1 MDKKTLNNSKMGRLV
16 ARLFG
21 KSELDVKDGK
31 VSLSDQERQKVL
43 ENYGQDFLD
52 KLESINLDEEGD
64 AVTLFNAAVA
74 AKTDEATKALKEQVK
89 KLQKDVV
96 SLASEPEPKPD
107 ATAVPASKEAKV
119 FAINMAAA
127 HNKLVKEALDSVN
140 PYAFTA
146 MEDASIDITDLNA
159 EFKMTMPPKMKL
171 ELLNKRI
178 YNGFDDAKHMTR
190 IQSNTDYIASAAI
203 MSEVSQQFTPKW
215 TPKGAAKFTPIRIPY
230 RRHKLN
236 VLIQPADVL
245 KSWLLYLYE
254 QGKTMADM
262 PITRYIIE
270 NHILPKVLDDITISM
285 IAKGKFIDAGVVA
298 DGDAGKAAKN
308 SMDGFETIL
317 VEGKSDENCK
327 INYYKAAADPMQMSD
342 SELLAYIDGFVD
354 SISGLFAH
362 IVTIHCSEQLLT
374 RYKRAD
380 FAVNGKYTGFEND
393 GSIRFTN
400 FHLVPLKS
408 MYNSPIIFATPKENF
423 VELVDLSKAENC
435 IVKIEE
441 QNYDVKVFGE
451 YSLSTGFKIAE
462 AVYAAVP
469 DGYTPVESIVSD
481 VPDTDK
487 WENGKKA
494 ADNTEDQ
501 GSETN
506 PDQGQGGA

>member
-64 AVTLFNAAVA
+64 AVTLFDAAV
-74 AKTDEATKALKEQVK
+74 
-89 KLQKDVV
+89 
-96 SLASEPEPKPD
+96 
-107 ATAVPASKEAKV
+107 
-119 FAINMAAA
+119 
-127 HNKLVKEALDSVN
+127 
-140 PYAFTA
+140 
-146 MEDASIDITDLNA
+146 
-159 EFKMTMPPKMKL
+159 
-171 ELLNKRI
+171 
-178 YNGFDDAKHMTR
+178 
-190 IQSNTDYIASAAI
+190 
-203 MSEVSQQFTPKW
+203 
-215 TPKGAAKFTPIRIPY
+215 
-230 RRHKLN
+230 
-236 VLIQPADVL
+236 
-245 KSWLLYLYE
+245 
-254 QGKTMADM
+254 
-262 PITRYIIE
+262 
-270 NHILPKVLDDITISM
+270 
-285 IAKGKFIDAGVVA
+285 
-298 DGDAGKAAKN
+298 AAKN

-327 INYYKAAADPMQMSD
+327 INYYKAAADPMKMSD

-380 FAVNGKYTGFEND
+380 FAVNGKYTGSEND

-469 DGYTPVESIVSD
+469 DGYTPVESIVPD
-481 VPDTDK
+481 VPDTEK

-494 ADNTEDQ
+494 SDAPKEQNKDA
-501 GSETN
+501 N
-506 PDQGQGGA
+506 PEQGQAGA

>member
-1 MDKKTLNNSKMGRLV
+1 MGRLV

-31 VSLSDQERQKVL
+31 VSLTEQERQKVL
-43 ENYGQDFLD
+43 ENYGQDFLA
-52 KLESINLDEEGD
+52 KLESVNLDEEAD
-64 AVTLFNAAVA
+64 AVTLFDAAVE
-74 AKTDEATKALKEQVK
+74 AKTAEATQALAAQIRN
-89 KLQKDVV
+89 LQRDIVTL
-96 SLASEPEPKPD
+96 SAEPEPKPA
-107 ATAVPASKEAKV
+107 ATAPSLSKEAKV
-119 FAINMAAA
+119 FNINMAAY
-127 HNKLVKEALDSVN
+127 HNKVVKEALDSVN
-140 PYAFTA
+140 PLAFAA
-146 MEDASIDITDLNA
+146 MSDATIDITDLNS
-159 EFKMTMPPKMKL
+159 EFSMVMPPKVKL
-171 ELLNKRI
+171 EILTKRI
-178 YNGFDDAKHMTR
+178 YNGFDDSKYMTR

-230 RRHKLN
+230 RRHKIN
-236 VLIQPADVL
+236 VLIQPAEVL
-245 KSWLLYLYE
+245 KSWLLWLYE
-254 QGKTMADM
+254 QGKTMSDM
-262 PITRYIIE
+262 PITRYIVE
-270 NHILPKVLDDITISM
+270 NHILPKILDDITVSM
-285 IAKGKFIDAGVVA
+285 IAKGKFIDAGTVA
-298 DGDAGKAAKN
+298 DGDTGKAAKN

-317 VEGKSDENCK
+317 VEGKTDENCK
-327 INYYKAAADPMQMSD
+327 INYYKAAADPMKMSD
-342 SELLAYIDGFVD
+342 TELLAYIDGFVD

-374 RYKRAD
+374 KYKRAD
-380 FAVNGKYTGFEND
+380 FAVNGKYTGVEND

-423 VELVDLSKAENC
+423 VELVDYSKAESC
-435 IVKIEE
+435 ITKIEE

-481 VPDTDK
+481 TPDTDK

-494 ADNTEDQ
+494 ADPVDDKGKEQ
-501 GSETN
+501 QE
-506 PDQGQGGA
+506 GA

>member
-21 KSELDVKDGK
+21 KIELDVKDGK
-31 VSLSDQERQKVL
+31 VSLTDQERQKVL

-64 AVTLFNAAVA
+64 AVTLFDAAVA
-74 AKTDEATKALKEQVK
+74 AKTAEATAALTAQIKE
-89 KLQKDVV
+89 LQNDVV
-96 SLASEPEPKPD
+96 SLASEPEPKP
-107 ATAVPASKEAKV
+107 TASGAGVPPQTKV
-119 FAINMAAA
+119 FNINMAAV
-127 HNKLVKEALDSVN
+127 HNKFVREALDSVN
-140 PYAFTA
+140 PYAFAA
-146 MEDASIDITDLNA
+146 MDDATIDINDLNA
-159 EFKMTMPPKMKL
+159 EFSMVMPPKVKL

-215 TPKGAAKFTPIRIPY
+215 TPKGTPNFTPIRIPY

-245 KSWLLYLYE
+245 KSWLLSLYE

-327 INYYKAAADPMQMSD
+327 INYYKAAADPMAMSD

-380 FAVNGKYTGFEND
+380 FAVNGKYTGVEND

-423 VELVDLSKAENC
+423 VELVDFSKAESC
-435 IVKIEE
+435 ISKIEE

-481 VPDTDK
+481 VPDTNK

-494 ADNTEDQ
+494 TQSVD
-501 GSETN
+501 
-506 PDQGQGGA
+506 GGA

>member
-31 VSLSDQERQKVL
+31 VSLTEQERQKVL
-43 ENYGQDFLD
+43 ENYGQDFLA
-52 KLESINLDEEGD
+52 KLESVNLDEEAD
-64 AVTLFNAAVA
+64 AVTLFDAAVK
-74 AKTDEATKALKEQVK
+74 AKTAEATQALAAQIKN
-89 KLQKDVV
+89 LQRDIVAL
-96 SLASEPEPKPD
+96 SAEPEPKPA
-107 ATAVPASKEAKV
+107 ATAASLSKETKV
-119 FAINMAAA
+119 FNINMAAY

-140 PYAFTA
+140 PLAFAA
-146 MEDASIDITDLNA
+146 MADATIDITDLNS
-159 EFKMTMPPKMKL
+159 EFSMVMPPKVKL
-171 ELLNKRI
+171 EILTKRV
-178 YNGFDDAKHMTR
+178 YNGFDDSKYMTR
-190 IQSNTDYIASAAI
+190 IQSSTDYIASAAI

-230 RRHKLN
+230 RRHKIN
-236 VLIQPADVL
+236 VLIQPAEVL
-245 KSWLLYLYE
+245 KSWLLWLYE
-254 QGKTMADM
+254 QGKTMSDM
-262 PITRYIIE
+262 PITRYIVE
-270 NHILPKVLDDITISM
+270 NHILPKILDDITVSM
-285 IAKGKFIDAGVVA
+285 IAKGKFVDAGTVN
-298 DGDAGKAAKN
+298 DGDTGKAAKN

-317 VEGKSDENCK
+317 VEGKTDENCK
-327 INYYKAAADPMQMSD
+327 INYYKAAADPMEMSD

-374 RYKRAD
+374 KYKRAD
-380 FAVNGKYTGFEND
+380 FAVNGKYTGVEND

-423 VELVDLSKAENC
+423 VELVDYSKAESC
-435 IVKIEE
+435 ITKIEE

-481 VPDTDK
+481 TPDTDK

-494 ADNTEDQ
+494 AAPVEDKSKEQ
-501 GSETN
+501 NE
-506 PDQGQGGA
+506 GA